1 VQLVLLFSIIH
12 TIGPSRMSIILAM
25 FFHDERLNVLYS
37 AICCVTCVQQLDG
50 DTRGGSALSVQGVSG
65 KPIKFVGVGERLDD
79 LEPFYPDRMAG
90 RILGMGDIVS
100 LVEKAQKQVSHSQ
113 YLYITS
119 FATFWRNLCRCCVS
133 AVVAVCT
140 AA

>member
-1 VQLVLLFSIIH
+1 MTERHVLRCSTCF
-12 TIGPSRMSIILAM
+12 
-25 FFHDERLNVLYS
+25 
-37 AICCVTCVQQLDG
+37 VTRSQQLDG

-100 LVEKAQKQVSHSQ
+100 LVEKAQKQVCCLH
-113 YLYITS
+113 T
-119 FATFWRNLCRCCVS
+119 RC
-133 AVVAVCT
+133 T
-140 AA
+140 L